1 MVAVDDVPESTC
13 AMEAGFEDGPGQ
25 GAETATEGSS
35 GLVDSVAAM
44 ALWWCSKG
52 WFWILLIAASSS
64 LKASDSWALCCKT
77 KKDLKIS
84 LFFLSGVNY
93 LTLPS

>member
-25 GAETATEGSS
+25 GAGTATEGSS

-44 ALWWCSKG
+44 ALW
-52 WFWILLIAASSS
+52 
-64 LKASDSWALCCKT
+64 
-77 KKDLKIS
+77 
-84 LFFLSGVNY
+84 
-93 LTLPS
+93 